1 MRDIA
6 LVIAFVGLLIFAAH
20 LFEAVFRRTKIPDV
34 LLLFLIGII
43 LGPILKIVLPSHF
56 GVIGP
61 VFTTVTLVVILF
73 DAGTKLNIRTLAES
87 FRATV
92 SIAVFGFIFSAA
104 AIAAIVTLLTDLDIV
119 KAIMVGAMAGGS
131 SSIVVAPIISK
142 LGMKEKSQTI
152 PLLES
157 TITDVLCVVITMGL
171 IEAYQFGKLDIG
183 TVAGDLISSF
193 VMAVLIGIVSA
204 LAWSAILDRVR
215 TIQSSSL
222 ATLAFVFVIF
232 GIAEFLGYS
241 GALTA
246 LVFGITLGNIELFRT
261 LSIRLFKRDIFAK
274 PHSSTE
280 PSGIDLFKALST
292 RLFKRNVFARAHDDT
307 DNERERERD
316 FFSEVVFLLKTFFFV
331 YIGIV
336 LQMAGW
342 WLFAVGAIIALV
354 VLLLRVP
361 IVRFSLEK
369 ATPVADASFIT
380 IMVPRGIAA
389 AALASIPFQQG
400 IEGGELIQSVVSVII
415 LSTIIL
421 TTILVPIVERTKSSK
436 FYSRLFSGFAT
447 NS

>member
-6 LVIAFVGLLIFAAH
+6 LVIAFVGMLIFAAH
-20 LFEAVFRRTKIPDV
+20 LLEALFRRTKIPDV
-34 LLLFLIGII
+34 LLLFLLGIC

-61 VFTTVTLVVILF
+61 IFTTVTLVVILF
-73 DAGTKLNIRTLAES
+73 DAGTKLNIRTLAET
-87 FRATV
+87 FRATA

-104 AIAAIVTLLTDLDIV
+104 ATAAIVALLTDLDVV
-119 KAIMVGAMAGGS
+119 KAIMVGTICGGS

-171 IEAYQFGKLDIG
+171 IEAYQFGKFDIG
-183 TVAGDLISSF
+183 TIAGDLISSF

-222 ATLAFVFVIF
+222 ATLAFVFVVF
-232 GIAEFLGYS
+232 GVAEFLGYS

-274 PHSSTE
+274 PQSSTVPIGPE
-280 PSGIDLFKALST
+280 LFKTLST
-292 RLFKRNVFARAHDDT
+292 RLFRRNVFARAHDDT
-307 DNERERERD
+307 DNERERD

-342 WLFAVGAIIALV
+342 WLFAVGAITAFV

-369 ATPVADASFIT
+369 ATPVTDASFIT
-380 IMVPRGIAA
+380 IMIPRGIAA